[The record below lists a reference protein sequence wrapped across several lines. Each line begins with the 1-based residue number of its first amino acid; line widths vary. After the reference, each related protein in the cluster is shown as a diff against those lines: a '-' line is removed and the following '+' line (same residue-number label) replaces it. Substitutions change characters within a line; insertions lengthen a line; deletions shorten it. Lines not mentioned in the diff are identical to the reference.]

1 MARQDE
7 RESVV
12 VPGVAVDPHVGG
24 HGLRRARAPNN
35 GEALVGN
42 PREKRNGRESAGV
55 RFSRFATTRRRRA
68 RRASPHGR
76 SYLAARRFTSAMF
89 ALRGALCRARVA
101 PFGRAAFSR
110 HARRVSVIRRAAAAA
125 SADATASDGDASS
138 TPKKKK
144 KPPPPPFFL
153 SPPHPPPSAETWQN
167 LVLLMDKPKGWTS
180 FDVVGKTRSM
190 TRKFGVKKVGHC
202 GTLDPDA
209 TGLLILC
216 VGKATKMVESF
227 TGMDKV
233 YTGVLRLGE
242 GTPSQDAA
250 TEVDEIAPWEHVTDD
265 ALAHEAAAM
274 VGEITQI
281 PPMYSAIKVKG
292 ERLYKAARRGET
304 VERKERKCVIRSFE
318 VSRDDPEDKRNV
330 TFRVE
335 CSKGT
340 YVRTLAHDLGRRLGS
355 IAHLT
360 ALRRE
365 SIGEHDVR
373 DAWTTDALFEA
384 CGPQLE
390 AFLNA
395 KREEKDENDVVK
407 KSSLPAFEALPG
419 CETRVRVLSSV
430 SEEASVSAAT
440 KVRKGSA
447 VTVHATGVVQE
458 TGETFWST
466 KDPGQTPFSYVAG
479 VGDVIVG
486 WDRAVLDRKPG
497 EVLEARI
504 PAKEGYGEGGF
515 PAWGIPPGATLLFTI
530 EVLAVENEPQ
540 R

>member
-1 MARQDE
+1 
-7 RESVV
+7 
-12 VPGVAVDPHVGG
+12 
-24 HGLRRARAPNN
+24 
-35 GEALVGN
+35 
-42 PREKRNGRESAGV
+42 
-55 RFSRFATTRRRRA
+55 
-68 RRASPHGR
+68 
-76 SYLAARRFTSAMF
+76 MF
-89 ALRGALCRARVA
+89 ALRGALSRARVA
-101 PFGRAAFSR
+101 PLGRADSAR
-110 HARRVSVIRRAAAAA
+110 HARRTLVIRRAAAAA
-125 SADATASDGDASS
+125 SDDATASDGASS
-138 TPKKKK
+138 TTPGKKKK

-153 SPPHPPPSAETWQN
+153 SPPNPPPSAEKWQN
-167 LVLLMDKPKGWTS
+167 MVLLMDKPKGWTS

-250 TEVDEIAPWEHVTDD
+250 TEVDERAPWEHVTD
-265 ALAHEAAAM
+265 AMLAAEAAAM

-304 VERKERKCVIRSFE
+304 VERKERRCVIHSFE
-318 VSRDDPEDKRNV
+318 VTRDDGDDARNV
-330 TFRVE
+330 KFRVD

-340 YVRTLAHDLGRRLGS
+340 YVRTLARDLGERLGS

-373 DAWTTDALFEA
+373 DAWTTEALFEA

-390 AFLNA
+390 AFLKA
-395 KREEKDENDVVK
+395 KEEAEAEAIGGDE
-407 KSSLPAFEALPG
+407 SIAATSTSATAFEALPG
-419 CETRVRVLSSV
+419 YETSVRVLVSSAG
-430 SEEASVSAAT
+430 ASDADASIV
-440 KVRKGSA
+440 KKGSG
-447 VTVHATGVVQE
+447 VTVHATGVVEQ

-479 VGDVIVG
+479 VGAVIVG
-486 WDRAVLDRKPG
+486 WDQAVLRRKAG
-497 EVLEARI
+497 ETLEARI

-515 PAWGIPPGATLLFTI
+515 PAWGIPPGGTLRFTI
-530 EVLAVENEPQ
+530 EVLSVENAG
-540 R
+540 

>member
-1 MARQDE
+1 
-7 RESVV
+7 
-12 VPGVAVDPHVGG
+12 
-24 HGLRRARAPNN
+24 
-35 GEALVGN
+35 
-42 PREKRNGRESAGV
+42 
-55 RFSRFATTRRRRA
+55 
-68 RRASPHGR
+68 
-76 SYLAARRFTSAMF
+76 MF
-89 ALRGALCRARVA
+89 ALRGALSRARVA
-101 PFGRAAFSR
+101 PLGRADSAR
-110 HARRVSVIRRAAAAA
+110 HARRTLVIRRAAAAA
-125 SADATASDGDASS
+125 SDDATASDGASS
-138 TPKKKK
+138 TTPGKKKK

-153 SPPHPPPSAETWQN
+153 SPPNPPPSAEKWQN
-167 LVLLMDKPKGWTS
+167 MVLLMDKPKGWTS

-250 TEVDEIAPWEHVTDD
+250 TEVDERAPWEHVTD
-265 ALAHEAAAM
+265 AMLAAEAAAM

-304 VERKERKCVIRSFE
+304 VERKERRCVIHSFE
-318 VSRDDPEDKRNV
+318 VTRDDGDDARNV
-330 TFRVE
+330 KFRVD

-340 YVRTLAHDLGRRLGS
+340 YVRTLARDLGERLGS

-373 DAWTTDALFEA
+373 DAWTTEALFEA

-390 AFLNA
+390 AFLKA
-395 KREEKDENDVVK
+395 KEEAEAEAIGGDESIAESFANGAAT
-407 KSSLPAFEALPG
+407 AFEALPG
-419 CETRVRVLSSV
+419 YETSVRVLVSSAG
-430 SEEASVSAAT
+430 ASDADASIV
-440 KVRKGSA
+440 KKGSG
-447 VTVHATGVVQE
+447 VTVHATGVVEQ

-479 VGDVIVG
+479 VGAVIVG
-486 WDRAVLDRKPG
+486 WDQAVLRRKAG
-497 EVLEARI
+497 ETLEARI

-515 PAWGIPPGATLLFTI
+515 PAWGIPPGGTLRFTI
-530 EVLAVENEPQ
+530 EVLSVENAG
-540 R
+540 

>member
-1 MARQDE
+1 
-7 RESVV
+7 
-12 VPGVAVDPHVGG
+12 
-24 HGLRRARAPNN
+24 
-35 GEALVGN
+35 
-42 PREKRNGRESAGV
+42 
-55 RFSRFATTRRRRA
+55 
-68 RRASPHGR
+68 
-76 SYLAARRFTSAMF
+76 MF

-216 VGKATKMVESF
+216 VGKATKMVDSF

-250 TEVDEIAPWEHVTDD
+250 TEVDEEEPWEHVTDD
-265 ALAHEAAAM
+265 ALLNEAAAM

-304 VERKERKCVIRSFE
+304 VERKERKCIINSFE
-318 VSRDDPEDKRNV
+318 VSRDDPEDARNV
-330 TFRVE
+330 SFRVD

-340 YVRTLAHDLGRRLGS
+340 YVRTLAFDLGKRLGS

-360 ALRRE
+360 SLRRE
-365 SIGEHDVR
+365 SIGEYDVR

-390 AFLNA
+390 AFLEA
-395 KREEKDENDVVK
+395 KAAEAENPKNVSSV
-407 KSSLPAFEALPG
+407 SSLPAFEALPG
-419 CETRVRVLSSV
+419 YETRVRVLQSATDGKSAV
-430 SEEASVSAAT
+430 SRQTVT
-440 KVRKGSA
+440 KGSA
-447 VTVHATGVVQE
+447 VTVHATGVVEE

-479 VGDVIVG
+479 VGAVIVG
-486 WDRAVLDRKPG
+486 WDRAVLDRKAG

-515 PAWGIPPGATLLFTI
+515 PAWGIPPGGTLLFTI
-530 EVLAVENEPQ
+530 EVLAVENE
-540 R
+540 

>member
-1 MARQDE
+1 M
-7 RESVV
+7 
-12 VPGVAVDPHVGG
+12 
-24 HGLRRARAPNN
+24 
-35 GEALVGN
+35 
-42 PREKRNGRESAGV
+42 
-55 RFSRFATTRRRRA
+55 
-68 RRASPHGR
+68 
-76 SYLAARRFTSAMF
+76 
-89 ALRGALCRARVA
+89 
-101 PFGRAAFSR
+101 
-110 HARRVSVIRRAAAAA
+110 VIRAAAA
-125 SADATASDGDASS
+125 SDDATGPKSEGDTS
-138 TPKKKK
+138 TTPKKKKKK
-144 KPPPPPFFL
+144 KPPPSPFFL
-153 SPPHPPPSAETWQN
+153 SPPNPPPSAETWQN
-167 LVLLMDKPKGWTS
+167 MVLLMDKPKGWTS

-250 TEVDEIAPWEHVTDD
+250 TEVDETAPWEHVTDA
-265 ALAHEAAAM
+265 ALAAEAAAM
-274 VGEITQI
+274 LGEITQI

-304 VERKERKCVIRSFE
+304 VERKERRCVIRSFE
-318 VSRDDPEDKRNV
+318 VSRDDAEDARNV
-330 TFRVE
+330 SFRVE

-373 DAWTTDALFEA
+373 DAWTTEGLIEA
-384 CGPQLE
+384 CVPQLE
-390 AFLNA
+390 AFLEA
-395 KREEKDENDVVK
+395 KEAAERDAAAAKAEAAETKRKNDAGG
-407 KSSLPAFEALPG
+407 AFEALPG
-419 CETRVRVLSSV
+419 YETSVRVLRANV
-430 SEEASVSAAT
+430 DASAPVVES
-440 KVRKGSA
+440 GSN
-447 VTVHATGVVQE
+447 VTVHATGVVEQ
-458 TGETFWST
+458 TGTTFWST
-466 KDPGQTPFSYVAG
+466 KDPGQTAFSYVADAG
-479 VGDVIVG
+479 AVIVG
-486 WDRAVLDRKPG
+486 WDRAVLDRKAG

-515 PAWGIPPGATLLFTI
+515 PAWGIPPGGTLLFTI
-530 EVLAVENEPQ
+530 EVVSVENAAV

>member
-1 MARQDE
+1 
-7 RESVV
+7 
-12 VPGVAVDPHVGG
+12 
-24 HGLRRARAPNN
+24 
-35 GEALVGN
+35 
-42 PREKRNGRESAGV
+42 
-55 RFSRFATTRRRRA
+55 
-68 RRASPHGR
+68 
-76 SYLAARRFTSAMF
+76 MF
-89 ALRGALCRARVA
+89 ALRGALSRARVV
-101 PFGRAAFSR
+101 PLGRAASAR
-110 HARRVSVIRRAAAAA
+110 HARRSLVIRAAAA
-125 SADATASDGDASS
+125 SDDATGPKSEGDTS
-138 TPKKKK
+138 TTPKKKKKK
-144 KPPPPPFFL
+144 KPPPSPFFL
-153 SPPHPPPSAETWQN
+153 SPPNPPPSAETWQN
-167 LVLLMDKPKGWTS
+167 MVLLMDKPKGWTS

-250 TEVDEIAPWEHVTDD
+250 TEVDETAPWEHVTDA
-265 ALAHEAAAM
+265 ALAAEAAAM
-274 VGEITQI
+274 LGEITQI

-304 VERKERKCVIRSFE
+304 VERKERRCVIRSFE
-318 VSRDDPEDKRNV
+318 VSRDDAEDARNV
-330 TFRVE
+330 SFRVE

-373 DAWTTDALFEA
+373 DAWTTEALFEA

-390 AFLNA
+390 AFLEA
-395 KREEKDENDVVK
+395 KEAGERDAAAAAAAAGPNGDAAGR
-407 KSSLPAFEALPG
+407 SAFEALPG
-419 CETRVRVLSSV
+419 YETSVRVLR
-430 SEEASVSAAT
+430 ASADASAAA
-440 KVRKGSA
+440 VEKGSG
-447 VTVHATGVVQE
+447 VTVHATGVVEQ

-466 KDPGQTPFSYVAG
+466 KDPGQTAFSYVAG
-479 VGDVIVG
+479 VGAVIVG
-486 WDRAVLDRKPG
+486 WDRAVLDRKAG

-515 PAWGIPPGATLLFTI
+515 PAWGIPPGGTLLFTI
-530 EVLAVENEPQ
+530 EVVSVENAPA

>member
-1 MARQDE
+1 
-7 RESVV
+7 
-12 VPGVAVDPHVGG
+12 
-24 HGLRRARAPNN
+24 
-35 GEALVGN
+35 
-42 PREKRNGRESAGV
+42 
-55 RFSRFATTRRRRA
+55 
-68 RRASPHGR
+68 
-76 SYLAARRFTSAMF
+76 MF
-89 ALRGALCRARVA
+89 ALRGALSRARVA
-101 PFGRAAFSR
+101 PLGRADSAR
-110 HARRVSVIRRAAAAA
+110 HARRTLVIRRAAAAA
-125 SADATASDGDASS
+125 SDDATASDGASS
-138 TPKKKK
+138 TTPGKKKK

-153 SPPHPPPSAETWQN
+153 SPPNPPPSAEKWQN
-167 LVLLMDKPKGWTS
+167 MVLLMDKPKGWTS

-250 TEVDEIAPWEHVTDD
+250 TEVDERAPWEHVTD
-265 ALAHEAAAM
+265 AMLAAEAAAM

-304 VERKERKCVIRSFE
+304 VERKERRCVIHSFE
-318 VSRDDPEDKRNV
+318 VTRDDGDDARNV
-330 TFRVE
+330 KFRVD

-340 YVRTLAHDLGRRLGS
+340 YVRTLARDLGERLGS

-373 DAWTTDALFEA
+373 DAWTTEALFEA

-390 AFLNA
+390 AFLKA
-395 KREEKDENDVVK
+395 KDEAERAAAEDARAGEAEAEAIGGDESIAESFANGAVAAT
-407 KSSLPAFEALPG
+407 STSATAFEALPG
-419 CETRVRVLSSV
+419 YETSVRVLV
-430 SEEASVSAAT
+430 PSAAASDASIV
-440 KVRKGSA
+440 KKGSG
-447 VTVHATGVVQE
+447 VTVHATGVVEQ

-479 VGDVIVG
+479 VGAVIVG
-486 WDRAVLDRKPG
+486 WDQAVLRRKAG
-497 EVLEARI
+497 ETLEARI

-515 PAWGIPPGATLLFTI
+515 PAWGIPPGGTLRFTI
-530 EVLAVENEPQ
+530 EVLSVENAG
-540 R
+540 